1 MVALLQSFFA
11 LTAILARIWIN
22 IRASRQ
28 RKQKE
33 NLEEKSSSY
42 EKLKK
47 AFEARHSARVRNSVS
62 KRLPNDAYRGE
73 TSSGWE
79 CSAFLP
85 ISWSA
90 DDTHET
96 VEQII
101 EHNAVWDSMCMM
113 K

>member
-1 MVALLQSFFA
+1 MKSSKKLLRHGTLLVF
-11 LTAILARIWIN
+11 AIL
-22 IRASRQ
+22 
-28 RKQKE
+28 
-33 NLEEKSSSY
+33 
-42 EKLKK
+42 
-47 AFEARHSARVRNSVS
+47 FPSACQTMHTG
-62 KRLPNDAYRGE
+62 GE